1 MSSINYYIDRP
12 NRKKECPIYLVYE
25 NNGQKFKY
33 FTKQK
38 IIAALWS
45 QKSQKVKSGSAAED
59 INLLLSDYKELIRQ
73 IERKAMI
80 NSIPITA
87 EYVKDK
93 LINTI
98 NPPAKAEEV
107 ETTNLTEF
115 DTCFKKYIETSKT
128 SKVSGTVRQIEV
140 SYKKFKD
147 FEKEYNYKLTFH
159 SINQVFYQKV
169 QEYFVNDLKFLNNT
183 NGINIKVLKS
193 FLNWCTDMG
202 YNTNLAFKKFKV
214 YKEDIEII
222 YLTETEL
229 LKLYNLDIPAEL
241 FKEQTNNQAT
251 EINPNKISAEILSNV
266 RDAFCFA
273 CFTGL
278 RYSDIS
284 NLKPDQIKSDHLL
297 VRTEKTKDMLIIPLI
312 NYARQILIKH
322 STDGVNS
329 LPHIIYNQLMNVYV
343 KEVCKLAG
351 IDEMTRTVSY
361 SGSKKTE
368 SLRPKYKLITFHSA
382 RRTFVTLSLEKGM
395 RAEVVM
401 QISGHKDYRTFKK
414 YIKITD
420 KVKTEELNR
429 IWN

>member
-59 INLLLSDYKELIRQ
+59 IYTLLADYKEMIRQ

-107 ETTNLTEF
+107 ETTNLTEL

-202 YNTNLAFKKFKV
+202 YNTNLDFKKFKV

-251 EINPNKISAEILSNV
+251 EINPNKISAEIL
-266 RDAFCFA
+266 
-273 CFTGL
+273 
-278 RYSDIS
+278 
-284 NLKPDQIKSDHLL
+284 IK
-297 VRTEKTKDMLIIPLI
+297 
-312 NYARQILIKH
+312 N
-322 STDGVNS
+322 
-329 LPHIIYNQLMNVYV
+329 
-343 KEVCKLAG
+343 
-351 IDEMTRTVSY
+351 
-361 SGSKKTE
+361 
-368 SLRPKYKLITFHSA
+368 
-382 RRTFVTLSLEKGM
+382 
-395 RAEVVM
+395 
-401 QISGHKDYRTFKK
+401 
-414 YIKITD
+414 
-420 KVKTEELNR
+420 
-429 IWN
+429 